1 MKRVRVR
8 YAPSPTGH
16 LHIGGA
22 RTALF
27 NYLFAKHH
35 NGDFIVRIEDTD
47 IDRNVPGGEQSQL
60 DNLAWLGVHPNES
73 PRNPGECGPYRQTE
87 KLDVYRDY
95 AQKLIESGH
104 AYECFC
110 TPEEIEESKKK
121 QEAAGQFSYRY
132 DGACRN
138 LTEEQKEAYR
148 KEGRKAAIRFKVD
161 QEAEY
166 KWNDIVR
173 GQTTFIGKDIS
184 DWVIIKGKDGVATYN
199 FAVVVDDIQMSISH
213 IFRGEEHISNTP
225 KQLMVYEAL
234 KAEPPL
240 FGHLSLIVN
249 EERKKLSKR
258 DETIM
263 QFVSQYK
270 EEGYIPEAM
279 FNFFALLG
287 WSPIGEEEIFTE
299 EELVKQFDSDRFSK
313 SPSMFDKKK
322 LNWINNVYINKL
334 DDDQYK
340 ALVLPF
346 IESDYDLSNKSN
358 EWLLELINLYKP
370 QLAYGKEITEL
381 IKPYFTDK
389 ELSSEQIDFL
399 KENNSKPVLEALK
412 AKIESSDEFTTDTI
426 KSAIKEVGKD
436 LGVKGK
442 GLFMPVRIAVSKEE
456 HGGDLAT
463 VIKLYDKDNTIN
475 NLAKAIELLL

>member
-35 NGDFIVRIEDTD
+35 KGDFIVRIEDTD

-60 DNLAWLGVHPNES
+60 DNLAWLGIHPDES
-73 PRNPGECGPYRQTE
+73 PRNPGDCGPYRQTE
-87 KLDVYRDY
+87 KLDIYRDY
-95 AQKLIESGH
+95 ANQLIESGH

-110 TPEEIEESKKK
+110 TPEEIEASKKK
-121 QEAAGQFSYRY
+121 QEAEGQFSYRY

-138 LTEEQKEAYR
+138 LTEEQKEAYHQ
-148 KEGRKAAIRFKVD
+148 EGRKAAIRFKVD

-166 KWNDIVR
+166 KWDDIVR
-173 GQTTFIGKDIS
+173 GETSFIGKDIS

-199 FAVVVDDIQMSISH
+199 FAVVVDDVQMSISH

-234 KAEPPL
+234 KQEPPL

-270 EEGYIPEAM
+270 DEGYIPEAM

-287 WSPIGEEEIFTE
+287 WSPVGEEEIFTE
-299 EELVKQFDSDRFSK
+299 EQLAQQFDSDRFSK

-322 LNWINNVYINKL
+322 LNWINNEYINKL
-334 DDDQYK
+334 DDEQYK
-340 ALVLPF
+340 ALVVPF
-346 IESDYDLSNKSN
+346 IEKNYDISNKDN
-358 EWLLELINLYKP
+358 QWLMDLINLFKP
-370 QLAYGKEITEL
+370 QLSYGQEIVEL
-381 IKPYFTDK
+381 VKPYFTDK
-389 ELSSEQIDFL
+389 ELSSEQVDFL
-399 KENNSKPVLEALK
+399 KENNSKEVLSNLK
-412 AKIESSDEFTTDTI
+412 DKLSNLDDFNVDSI
-426 KSAIKEVGKD
+426 KEAIKQAGKESN
-436 LGVKGK
+436 VKGK
-442 GLFMPVRIAVSKEE
+442 QLFMPVRIAISKEE

-463 VIKLYDKDNTIN
+463 VILLYTKEGSVS
-475 NLAKAIELLL
+475 NLEKAIELL